1 MEPVLAVWGASFQE
15 PLEPLEPLELKV
27 DVPCRLVGPVAGAV
41 VAFDC
46 AGAAVCGVAV
56 RL

>member
-1 MEPVLAVWGASFQE
+1 MLAVWGASFQE
-15 PLEPLEPLELKV
+15 SLEPLELEV
-27 DVPCRLVGPVAGAV
+27 DVPCLLVGPVAGAV
-41 VAFDC
+41 VGFDC

>member
-1 MEPVLAVWGASFQE
+1 MEPVLAVWGASFQ
-15 PLEPLEPLELKV
+15 EPLEPLELKV